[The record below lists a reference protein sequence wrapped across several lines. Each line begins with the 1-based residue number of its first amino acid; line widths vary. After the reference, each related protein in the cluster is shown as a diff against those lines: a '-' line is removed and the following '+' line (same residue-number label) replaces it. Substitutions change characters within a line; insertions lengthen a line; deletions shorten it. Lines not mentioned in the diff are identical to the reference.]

1 MDDNAQQSKILC
13 VDNDPDTLASLR
25 AQLDRDFECHAV
37 TTREQALEMI
47 QESGPYEAL
56 ITGVYADNGSG
67 DGSFFDAVKNL
78 SPATVRILLTE
89 ESDISLA
96 RQAVDQGEIYR
107 FLVKPCS
114 EEELVTAI
122 NSAVLENTRT
132 IHKRHLQEETDE
144 LTNGAAHSQF
154 RAVPIFDAELGIG
167 STEALEIEL
176 EYTHHVAVRYKR
188 PYSIAI
194 FDIDIFNVYAGHYGR
209 KAAKLAHK
217 LLAEHIRHSCRAADR
232 VYRNG
237 PDTQIAL
244 ILPET
249 DASGCRI
256 FTQRAVQSFAARN
269 IPNSKSDHKL
279 LTISGSLSAYDPM
292 GDAKNSW
299 RDMLDEA
306 LLYLHIA
313 QGQGGNC
320 ISHAEA
326 W

>member
-1 MDDNAQQSKILC
+1 MDDDVQQSKILC
-13 VDNDPDTLASLR
+13 VDNDPDVLASLR
-25 AQLDRDFECHAV
+25 AQLDRDFEFHAV
-37 TTREQALEMI
+37 TTRQQALEMI
-47 QESGPYEAL
+47 KESGPYEAL
-56 ITGVYADNGSG
+56 IIAAYAGTSPG
-67 DGSFFDAVKNL
+67 DGNFFDKVKNL
-78 SPATVRILLTE
+78 SPATVRIMLAE
-89 ESDISLA
+89 ESDVPLA

-114 EEELVTAI
+114 EEELVTTI

-132 IHKRHLQEETDE
+132 IHKQHLQEETDE
-144 LTNGAAHSQF
+144 LTNGAPQF

-167 STEALEIEL
+167 SAEALEIEL

-232 VYRNG
+232 VYRFG

-249 DASGCRI
+249 DVRGCRI

-269 IPNSKSDHKL
+269 IPNSKSEHKL
-279 LTISGSLSAYDPM
+279 LTISGSLSAYDPL
-292 GDAKNSW
+292 GDAKSSW
-299 RDMLDEA
+299 RDMMDEA

-320 ISHAEA
+320 ISHVEA

>member
-1 MDDNAQQSKILC
+1 MDDDAQQSRILC
-13 VDNDPDTLASLR
+13 VDDDPDALASLR
-25 AQLDRDFECHAV
+25 AQLGRDFEFHAV

-47 QESGPYEAL
+47 KESGPYEAL
-56 ITGVYADNGSG
+56 ITSVHADNNGPEYSN
-67 DGSFFDAVKNL
+67 FFDKIKNL
-78 SPATVRILLTE
+78 SPATVRIMLTE
-89 ESDISLA
+89 ESDVSLA

-132 IHKRHLQEETDE
+132 IHKQQLQAETDE
-144 LTNGAAHSQF
+144 LTSSAPQF
-154 RAVPIFDAELGIG
+154 RAFPIFDAELGIG

-194 FDIDIFNVYAGHYGR
+194 FDIDIFRAYASHYGK

-232 VYRNG
+232 VYRFG

-249 DASGCRI
+249 DGNGCRI
-256 FTQRAVQSFAARN
+256 FAQRAVQSFAARN
-269 IPNSKSDHKL
+269 IPNSKSEHKL
-279 LTISGSLSAYDPM
+279 LTISGSLSAYDPL

-299 RDMLDEA
+299 RDMVDEA

-320 ISHAEA
+320 ISHTEA

>member
-1 MDDNAQQSKILC
+1 MDDDTQQSRILC
-13 VDNDPDTLASLR
+13 VDHDPGVLAGLR
-25 AQLDRDFECHAV
+25 EQLDRDFEFYAV
-37 TTREQALEMI
+37 TSHEQALEMI
-47 QESGPYEAL
+47 KESGPYEAI
-56 ITGVYADNGSG
+56 ITGMPARGTFDNGNFL
-67 DGSFFDAVKNL
+67 DKVKNL
-78 SPATVRILLTE
+78 SPATVRIMLAE
-89 ESDISLA
+89 ESDVPLA

-132 IHKRHLQEETDE
+132 IHKQHLKAETDE
-144 LTNGAAHSQF
+144 LVNAAPRF
-154 RAVPIFDAELGIG
+154 RAVPIFDSELGIG
-167 STEALEIEL
+167 SAEALEIEL
-176 EYTHHVAVRYKR
+176 EYTHNVAVRYKR

-194 FDIDIFNVYAGHYGR
+194 FDIDIFKIYASHYGK

-217 LLAEHIRHSCRAADR
+217 LLAEHVRHSSRAADR
-232 VYRNG
+232 LYRFG
-237 PDTQIAL
+237 QDTQIAL

-249 DASGCRI
+249 DANGCRI

-269 IPNSKSDHKL
+269 IPNSKSEHKL
-279 LTISGSLSAYDPM
+279 LTISGSLSAYDPLS
-292 GDAKNSW
+292 DAKSSW
-299 RDMLDEA
+299 SDMIDEA

-320 ISHAEA
+320 ISHVEA